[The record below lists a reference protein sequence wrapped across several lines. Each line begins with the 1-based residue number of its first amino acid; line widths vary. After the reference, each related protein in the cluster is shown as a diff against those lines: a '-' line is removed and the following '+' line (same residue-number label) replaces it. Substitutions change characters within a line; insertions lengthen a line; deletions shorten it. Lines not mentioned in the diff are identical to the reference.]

1 MKNIII
7 ILSKLK
13 KDTFLKLLY
22 FVFVLII
29 TASFETFSV
38 SSISPLLKELSSSN
52 LISNQSN
59 LELFLANN
67 VLIDFD
73 SITIK
78 LLIFVSA
85 VILAGLTRLY
95 NLWIMTRL
103 TAKICHE
110 IALNIYE
117 RNINQNYENH
127 INKSS
132 DYLINICTR
141 EMERVAESIGGIFN
155 IITSVTIS
163 SCLIFTIFKIN
174 GNIVWI
180 VFSIFL
186 IIYILYYFLSI
197 NFIRR
202 SGDNITRFGIKQIN
216 ILQETSFGFLD
227 LILYGLK
234 GKYLQK
240 YYKNE
245 KLLRQSYS
253 NIVFTSLSPK
263 FIIEPIVI
271 VSCLLISFL
280 FSRSSDSGY
289 ESFIPSLG
297 IFAIGGQKLLAAI
310 NSIYTSYSAIKS
322 NNSAFESII
331 NNYKKTSKPKFAFNT
346 KNIKFEFKNTIQIKN
361 LTYKYDNKNILLD
374 NVSFKISKGE
384 KVGLI
389 GDTGCG
395 KSTLIKLI
403 MGILEVK
410 KGEIKVDDKLLLPF
424 KNSKINLNEWYSSI
438 AHVPQEI
445 FLMDASVMENITFNS
460 HLNKDN
466 MKKLQ
471 KIIKIANLEKLIN
484 ELNNGIYTT
493 VGERGIKLSG
503 GQKQRIGIA
512 RALYKTKNLI
522 FLDEATSALD
532 TKTEKLIIKNIA
544 ESYPNLTIISIAH
557 RITTLKN
564 YDQIFEVKEGKV
576 IKIDPKII
584 F

>member
-1 MKNIII
+1 
-7 ILSKLK
+7 
-13 KDTFLKLLY
+13 
-22 FVFVLII
+22 II

-38 SSISPLLKELSSSN
+38 SSIAPLLKELSSSD

-59 LELFLANN
+59 LEQFLANN
-67 VLIDFD
+67 LLTDFD
-73 SITIK
+73 TITIK

-117 RNINQNYENH
+117 RNINQSYENH
-127 INKSS
+127 IKKSS
-132 DYLINICTR
+132 DYLVNISTR

-174 GNIVWI
+174 GNVVWI
-180 VFSIFL
+180 VISIFL
-186 IIYILYYFLSI
+186 IIYIIYYFLSI

-245 KLLRQSYS
+245 KLLRESYS
-253 NIVFTSLSPK
+253 NILFTSLSPK

-271 VSCLLISFL
+271 VSCLLITFL
-280 FSRSSDSGY
+280 FSRNSDSGY

-297 IFAIGGQKLLAAI
+297 IFAIGGQKLLSAI
-310 NSIYTSYSAIKS
+310 NATYSSYSAIRA
-322 NNSAFESII
+322 NNTAFESVLE
-331 NNYKKTSKPKFAFNT
+331 NYKNKFKPRVIYDIKNT
-346 KNIKFEFKNTIQIKN
+346 KFEFKNTIQIKN
-361 LTYKYDNKNILLD
+361 LTYKYDNKNILFD
-374 NVSFKISKGE
+374 NISFKITKGE
-384 KVGLI
+384 KIGLI

-395 KSTLIKLI
+395 KSTLVKLI
-403 MGILEVK
+403 MGILEVN
-410 KGEIKVDDKLLLPF
+410 KGAIYIDDKLLLPF
-424 KNSKINLNEWYSSI
+424 KNSGINPDEWYRSI

-460 HLNKDN
+460 QLSKGD
-466 MKKLQ
+466 MKKLK
-471 KIIKIANLEKLIN
+471 KIIEIVNLEKLMK
-484 ELNNGIYTT
+484 ELNHGIFTT

-532 TKTEKLIIKNIA
+532 TKTEKLIIKNIG
-544 ESYPNLTIISIAH
+544 EVYPNLTIISIAH
-557 RITTLKN
+557 RISTLKN
-564 YDQIFEVKEGKV
+564 FDQIFEVKDGKV
-576 IKIDPKII
+576 IKIDPKKI